1 MTNDTKPA
9 LLALE
14 DGTVFWGTSIGAEGE
29 TFGEFVFNT
38 GMTGYQEV
46 LTDPSYCGQI
56 VVMTYPEIGI
66 YGVNPEDVESGKV
79 QVAGYVVHR
88 AARGMYN
95 QRATLSFLDYLAQAS
110 IVAIEGVDTRA
121 LTRHLRTHGAQR
133 GAISTTDLDPE
144 SLIARVRSSP
154 QMAGSNLAQYVT
166 TERIEKQEARSKKQE
181 EEILHLASC
190 ILHHI
195 VVVDCGLKANIVR
208 DLQARGATV
217 TVVPYDADLETVL
230 ALKPDGVLVSNGP
243 GDPEPLHA
251 TIALMRDLLTARI
264 PLAGI
269 CLGHQLLGLA
279 LGGRTYKMRFGHRG
293 VNHPVK
299 DFASGRIL
307 ITTQNHGFAVDPTSL
322 GIAWEPLDAGFK
334 SANQR
339 ISELRITNRELQC
352 GDSSDSLLQNPKSK
366 TQNLTM
372 AELLPEDTLMGESP
386 AGFGPVEVT
395 QLSLNDGTLEGL
407 RLRDYPAFSVQYH
420 PEACPGPHDAAGFF
434 DEFVSLIAQNQTSE
448 G

>member
-1 MTNDTKPA
+1 MRRA
-9 LLALE
+9 LLVLE
-14 DGTVFWGTSIGAEGE
+14 DGVVFWGNNIGAEGE

-79 QVAGYVVHR
+79 QVAGFVVHR
-88 AARGMYN
+88 AARGVYN
-95 QRATLSFLDYLAQAS
+95 HRATLSFLDYLAQAN

-144 SLIARVRSSP
+144 SLIARVRQTP
-154 QMAGSNLAQYVT
+154 QMAGRALAQFVST
-166 TERIEKQEARSKKQE
+166 DSTDFNGFGFVDKI
-181 EEILHLASC
+181 H
-190 ILHHI
+190 
-195 VVVDCGLKANIVR
+195 VVIVDCGFKANIAR
-208 DLQARGATV
+208 ELEARGATV
-217 TVVPYDADLETVL
+217 TVVPYDAELDAVL

-251 TIALMRDLLTARI
+251 TTALMRGLLERRV

-279 LGGRTYKMRFGHRG
+279 LGGTTYKMRFGHRG

-299 DFASGRIL
+299 DFTTGRIL

-322 GIAWEPLDAGFK
+322 GIAWTPL
-334 SANQR
+334 
-339 ISELRITNRELQC
+339 ERES
-352 GDSSDSLLQNPKSK
+352 GSPKSK
-366 TQNLTM
+366 VESQKSAVTM
-372 AELLPEDTLMGESP
+372 AELLPEQTLVGMSP
-386 AGFGPVEVT
+386 AGFGLIEVT

-407 RLRDYPAFSVQYH
+407 RLRDYPAFSVQHH
-420 PEACPGPHDAAGFF
+420 PEACPGPHDANGFF
-434 DEFVSLIAQNQTSE
+434 EEFLALVQGDFTAEHAE
-448 G
+448 GAEF